1 MNVVRLHVE
10 DYMDCNPV
18 TIEPQTE
25 ITRAVHK
32 MIECDVSG
40 LLVVKPGNRLVG
52 IITERDC
59 IAAASAAGYYGEW
72 GGPVH
77 RFMTAPVETV
87 APRDSLV
94 DIAARMVDSTF
105 RRFPVVEDDRL
116 LGVLGRRDVLRA
128 LEHGDWFSTDAAP
141 GP

>member
-1 MNVVRLHVE
+1 MNVVNLRVE
-10 DYMDCNPV
+10 DYMCRNPV

-25 ITRAVHK
+25 ITHAVHK

-40 LLVVKPGNRLVG
+40 LLVVEPENRLVG

-77 RFMTAPVETV
+77 RFMTASVETV
-87 APRDSLV
+87 SPGDSLV

-105 RRFPVVEDDRL
+105 RRFPVVENGSL

-128 LEHGDWFSTDAAP
+128 LEHGDWFSTDSAS
-141 GP
+141 GR